1 VTHAPR
7 SFLAP
12 QTKPRLRFMTCGAVD
27 DGKSTLIG
35 RLLHDTGAVYED
47 HLAEALRAGGSSELD
62 FSFLVDGLKAER
74 EQGITIDVAYRYFA
88 TPARSFLIADAP
100 GHEQYTRNQAAA
112 ASQTD
117 AIVVLIDATGGI
129 KRQTRRHLAIASLFG
144 VQQVIAVVSK
154 MDLVSWSQ
162 SVFVRVKDD
171 VTEMTKALGADLLA
185 TIPVSARMGDNVA
198 RQSLHMPWY
207 SGRTLIEALEAA
219 EPRKDTVGRVFVPVR
234 HVERLDGGG
243 RLLLGSVCGAR
254 LSVGQEFANEN
265 GATGRISSLW
275 SAGEAAG
282 SATNGA
288 AVALRL
294 EPELDAGR
302 GAVLVTPGHA
312 LPKALQV
319 LGQLIWLGDEAMSAK
334 QSLDLLV
341 HNAETGITVSAVL
354 GRVRLEDDAGT
365 DGRDLA
371 GALSAQPND
380 IVRVDLLFARPTVC
394 LPFSES
400 RTLGA
405 FILVDR
411 ATCKTVAAGV
421 IDKIERQLSDT
432 PWQTLAVTP
441 KARAARMGHRPLV
454 IWLTG
459 LSGAGKSTIADLLD
473 RRLHA
478 LGRHTAVLDGDNLRH
493 GLTADLGFSDADR
506 RENSRRVA
514 HTATLMADAGLIVIV
529 SLISPFAQARAEARA
544 IIGTERFVE
553 IYVDAPLDVCRK
565 RDPKG
570 LYSRAEAGE
579 LSNFTGFASRYDVP
593 DAPELHIRTHELSP
607 EKATDQIL
615 ETIDAMLSL

>member
-1 VTHAPR
+1 M
-7 SFLAP
+7 
-12 QTKPRLRFMTCGAVD
+12 PRLKFMTCGAVD

-35 RLLHDTGAVYED
+35 RLLHDTGAIYED

-62 FSFLVDGLKAER
+62 YSFLVDGLKAER

-88 TPARSFLIADAP
+88 TPVRSFLIADAP

-117 AIVVLIDATGGI
+117 VVVVLIDATGGI
-129 KRQTRRHLAIASLFG
+129 RRQTRRHMAIATLFG

-154 MDLVSWSQ
+154 MDLVNWSQ
-162 SVFVRVKDD
+162 SAFVRLRDEVA
-171 VTEMTKALGADLLA
+171 EITKAHGAELLA
-185 TIPVSARMGDNVA
+185 VIPVSARFGDNVA
-198 RQSLHMPWY
+198 RSSTQMPWY
-207 SGRTLIEALEAA
+207 LDRTLIEALEAV
-219 EPRKDTVGRVFVPVR
+219 EPRKNTAGRVFVPVK
-234 HVERLDGGG
+234 HIERLDGGG
-243 RLLLGSVCGAR
+243 RLLLGSVCGESI
-254 LSVGQEFANEN
+254 SVGQELANGN
-265 GATGRISSLW
+265 GASARISALW
-275 SAGEAAG
+275 SAGESASFAAD
-282 SATNGA
+282 GA

-294 EPELDAGR
+294 EPEIDAGR
-302 GAVLVTPGHA
+302 GAVLVTPGHT

-319 LGQLIWLGDEAMSAK
+319 LGRLIWLGDEALSAK

-341 HNAETGITVSAVL
+341 HNTETGVTVSAVL
-354 GRVRLEDDAGT
+354 GRVQLEETAGT
-365 DGRDLA
+365 EGDNIA
-371 GALSAQPND
+371 GAISAQPND

-441 KARAARMGHRPLV
+441 KARATRMGHRPLV
-454 IWLTG
+454 VWLTG

-478 LGRHTAVLDGDNLRH
+478 QGRHTAVLDGDNLRH

-514 HTATLMADAGLIVIV
+514 HTAALMADSGLVVIV

-544 IIGTERFVE
+544 IIGSERFVE
-553 IYVDAPLDVCRK
+553 VYVDAPLEVCRK

-570 LYSRAEAGE
+570 HYSRAEAGK
-579 LSNFTGFASRYDVP
+579 LSNFTGVASRYDVP
-593 DAPELHIRTHELSP
+593 DAPELHIRTDELSP